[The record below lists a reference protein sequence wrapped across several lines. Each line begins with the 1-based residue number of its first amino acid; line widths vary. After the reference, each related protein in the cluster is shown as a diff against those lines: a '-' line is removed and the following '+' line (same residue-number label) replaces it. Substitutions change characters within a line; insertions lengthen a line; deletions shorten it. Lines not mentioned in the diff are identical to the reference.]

1 MMKKYGIR
9 FGIFGLALC
18 GLLFLS
24 PGTAAQE
31 VTVGPQVRIDDG
43 GSATA
48 NETTMASLHLH
59 PNEVVGGW
67 NDYRMGQYR
76 TGISVSNDYGQTW
89 TDMLLRPPAG
99 HEGSTEGD
107 PMTCY
112 DNRTGTLW
120 AGGMSWTG
128 NGGVF
133 VARKNPGASTFQ
145 PSVMTIVDGG
155 IDKGWLAAG
164 IEPGDPDSTRVYH
177 TFNYGSQY
185 STDMGDSWTSP
196 TSLGSGIGFLPR
208 VGPGGELYVAYWDY
222 YDGVMLRRSLN
233 GGVSFDPAITIA
245 TRMDVWDTHGSDRF
259 PGTFRVPSLN
269 YLAVDPNDGTLYCA
283 YFDTTNWDGGNR
295 NVDIYL
301 TISTDQGS
309 NWSTPQVVNGDS
321 SPAGDQFWPWIE
333 VDQEGRLHLLYLDT
347 RHTVQNDGVQ
357 HGMFDA
363 YYALSVD
370 GGASFTEYRLTP
382 ASFDSYYAGGSGQFL
397 GDYMGLAVGGDYVY
411 PCYPSTQNGNP
422 DIFTNVITVT
432 SNQTVGATLSCL
444 PQFGVLPFSLSMSV
458 EMQNLATD
466 GTRRMAGRI
475 AAELAGGA
483 VYNNWRAGY
492 TNLGPGET
500 YSTSWQQ
507 NLPAYPTLVG
517 SNIFTLTVEDVTPAP
532 YNQPPYMPSGDTDGG
547 SCTVV
552 GISP

>member
-1 MMKKYGIR
+1 MLKRYGIR
-9 FGIFGLALC
+9 FGIFGLAACC
-18 GLLFLS
+18 GLLLFS
-24 PGTAAQE
+24 SGAAAQE
-31 VTVGPQVRIDDG
+31 VTVGPQVRIDAG
-43 GSATA
+43 GTATA
-48 NETTMASLHLH
+48 NETTMASVHLH
-59 PNEVVGGW
+59 PNEAVGGW

-164 IEPGDPDSTRVYH
+164 IVPGNPDSTRVYH

-185 STDMGDSWTSP
+185 STDMGDTWTSP
-196 TSLGSGIGFLPR
+196 TSLGSGIGFLPK
-208 VGPGGELYVAYWDY
+208 VGPGGELYVCYWDY

-233 GGVSFDPAITIA
+233 GGVSFGSPITIA
-245 TRMDVWDTHGSDRF
+245 TRMDPWDIYASDRF

-269 YLAVDPNDGTLYCA
+269 GLAVDPNDGTLYCT
-283 YFDTTNWDGGNR
+283 YFDTTGWDGGNR
-295 NVDIYL
+295 NVDVYL
-301 TISTDQGS
+301 TKSTNQGTT
-309 NWSTPQVVNGDS
+309 WSTPQVINGDS
-321 SPAGDQFWPWIE
+321 SPAGDQLWPWIE
-333 VDQEGRLHLLYLDT
+333 VDQESRLHVLYLDT

-382 ASFDSYYAGGSGQFL
+382 ASFDSYHAGGASQFL
-397 GDYMGLAVGGDYVY
+397 GDYLGLGVGGDYVY
-411 PCYPSTQNGNP
+411 PCYPSTQNGSA

-432 SNQTVGATLSCL
+432 SNQTVAATMTCL
-444 PQFGVLPFSLSMSV
+444 PSLGILPFNMGMTVQL
-458 EMQNLATD
+458 ENLASE
-466 GTRRMAGRI
+466 GTRRVAGSIR
-475 AAELAGGA
+475 AELAGGN
-483 VYNNWRAGY
+483 VYNNWRAGF
-492 TNLGPGET
+492 TNLGPGEVFN
-500 YSTSWQQ
+500 STWQQ
-507 NLPAYPTLVG
+507 YLPDYPSLVG
-517 SNIFTLTVEDVTPAP
+517 VNSFVFSAEDVTPAP
-532 YNQPPYMPSGDTDGG
+532 FNQPPYMPSGDTEVDGC
-547 SCTVV
+547 SVA
-552 GISP
+552 GI

>member
-1 MMKKYGIR
+1 
-9 FGIFGLALC
+9 
-18 GLLFLS
+18 
-24 PGTAAQE
+24 
-31 VTVGPQVRIDDG
+31 
-43 GSATA
+43 
-48 NETTMASLHLH
+48 
-59 PNEVVGGW
+59 
-67 NDYRMGQYR
+67 
-76 TGISVSNDYGQTW
+76 
-89 TDMLLRPPAG
+89 
-99 HEGSTEGD
+99 
-107 PMTCY
+107 
-112 DNRTGTLW
+112 
-120 AGGMSWTG
+120 
-128 NGGVF
+128 
-133 VARKNPGASTFQ
+133 
-145 PSVMTIVDGG
+145 
-155 IDKGWLAAG
+155 
-164 IEPGDPDSTRVYH
+164 
-177 TFNYGSQY
+177 
-185 STDMGDSWTSP
+185 
-196 TSLGSGIGFLPR
+196 
-208 VGPGGELYVAYWDY
+208 
-222 YDGVMLRRSLN
+222 
-233 GGVSFDPAITIA
+233 
-245 TRMDVWDTHGSDRF
+245 MDVWDTHGSDRF

-382 ASFDSYYAGGSGQFL
+382 ASFDSYYAGGSSQFL
-397 GDYMGLAVGGDYVY
+397 GDYLGLAVGGDYVY

-458 EMQNLATD
+458 EMQNLAAD

-475 AAELAGGA
+475 GAELAGGA

-507 NLPAYPTLVG
+507 NLPANPTLVG
-517 SNIFTLTVEDVTPAP
+517 PNIFTLTVEDVTPAP
-532 YNQPPYMPSGDTDGG
+532 YNQPPYMPSGDTDGD
-547 SCTVV
+547 SCAVV